1 MEEQRG
7 KRKVLKGKIIS
18 DKMQKTAIVEVER
31 TFRHPKY
38 KKVVREKKKYKVDN
52 PENTARIGDLV
63 EIMGTRPL
71 SKEKHW
77 RVSKIVQKAKG
88 AEETTK
94 ILEPQIDTN
103 KQ

>member
-7 KRKVLKGKIIS
+7 KRKVLKGKVIG
-18 DKMQKTAIVEVER
+18 DKMQKTAIIEVER

-52 PENTARIGDLV
+52 PENTARIGDFV
-63 EIMGTRPL
+63 EIMETRAL
-71 SKEKHW
+71 SKEKRW

-88 AEETTK
+88 IEEMTK

-103 KQ
+103 KH